1 MEEQKIMYDS
11 GNELAAYAAKQINYH
26 VMGYY
31 PITPSTQI
39 AENLDIMRA
48 EGQHDIMLIA
58 AEGEHSAA
66 GICYGASAAGGRVFN
81 ATSAN
86 GLLYALEQFPVQS
99 GTRMPM
105 VMNVA
110 CRTISG
116 PLCIKGDHSDIMYML
131 NTGWI
136 ILFADEPQKVYDF
149 NLLGLKLAEQ
159 VRLPVVVAFDGFF
172 TSHQKRK
179 CFVFSDDEVVRRYVG
194 PKLSSDSPNTSAFAK
209 DCSTGENCFSSV
221 LDFEHPVSI
230 GSYMNEPDVINN
242 RYQLHLAME
251 EARKKL
257 PDLFTEYKALSGRNL
272 SFCGNYQTEDA
283 DILLFVL
290 GSSFYTAMEAVDI
303 LRADGVKAGVITI
316 YVLRPFPAEELRT
329 LCRNAKTII
338 VADRQDSYGAGGGN
352 MSLEIRAAL
361 QRHSGM
367 AEAGTAF
374 GIGTVPRVISRIYGL
389 GGKDFFVED
398 ALALFR
404 DGLSADAPEFD
415 YYGITEGTSDS
426 NQAQPQYFKP
436 ITEEESQKGITT
448 CIFDEATGKM
458 VVKGGALKDTTGMPM
473 RIAPGHGACP
483 GCGIPV
489 NLNLLLKG
497 IEGNVVILFQT
508 GCGMVVTTGYPKTAF
523 RIPYLHNLFQNGAA
537 TLSGVVEV
545 FHQKQKRGEYP
556 KGQITFLMVSGDGG
570 MDIGMGS
577 ALGTALR
584 GHRLIMFEY
593 DNGGYMNTGYQ
604 LSYSTPMGAR
614 SSTSHVGKDQ
624 YGKSFFH
631 KDTPELMAATHIPYI
646 ATVAESNPADFIR
659 KAAKAAAYSREFGT
673 AYIKALSACPLNWN
687 DKPNLERS
695 VIAAAVDCCYF
706 PLYEIERGITALNYN
721 PIAQKKQI
729 PVTEW
734 LGMMG
739 RTKHLLKE
747 EYRPV
752 TDEIQ
757 AEIDRRFARLCARA
771 EHPLL

>member
-48 EGQHDIMLIA
+48 EGAHDIMLIA

-66 GICYGASAAGGRVFN
+66 GICYGASAGGGRVFN

-110 CRTISG
+110 CRTVSG

-136 ILFADEPQKVYDF
+136 IFFADEPQKVYDF
-149 NLLGLKLAEQ
+149 NLLALKLAEL
-159 VRLPVVVAFDGFF
+159 VRLPVVIAFDGFF

-179 CFVFSDDEVVRRYVG
+179 CLVFSDDEVVKRYIG
-194 PKLSSDSPNTSAFAK
+194 PKLSSDSLGTSAFAK
-209 DCSTGENCFSSV
+209 DCTTGENCFSSV
-221 LDFEHPVSI
+221 LDLGHPVSI

-257 PDLFTEYKALSGRNL
+257 PDLFAEYESLSGRSL
-272 SFCGNYQTEDA
+272 SFCESYHAEDA
-283 DILLFVL
+283 DILLFIL
-290 GSSFYTAMEAVDI
+290 GSSYHTAMEAVDK
-303 LRADGVKAGVITI
+303 LRKDDIKAGVITL
-316 YVLRPFPAEELRT
+316 YVLRPFPADKLRE
-329 LCRNAKTII
+329 LCRTAKTVV

-352 MSLEIRAAL
+352 MSLEVRAAL
-361 QRHSGM
+361 QGQSS
-367 AEAGTAF
+367 
-374 GIGTVPRVISRIYGL
+374 RVISRIYGL

-398 ALALFR
+398 AIALFHE
-404 DGLSADAPEFD
+404 GLSPDALDFD
-415 YYGITEGTSDS
+415 YYGVTEGTSDS
-426 NQAQPQYFKP
+426 GKAQPEYFKP
-436 ITEEESQKGITT
+436 ITTEESQKGITT
-448 CIFDEATGKM
+448 CIFDEAAGKM

-497 IEGNVVILFQT
+497 IEGNVVALFQT

-523 RIPYLHNLFQNGAA
+523 RIPFLHNLFQNGAA

-556 KGQITFLMVSGDGG
+556 DGPITFLMVSGDGG

-577 ALGTALR
+577 ALGTAMR
-584 GHRLIMFEY
+584 GHRLIIFEY

-631 KDTPELMAATHIPYI
+631 KDMPELMAATHIPYI
-646 ATVAESNPADFIR
+646 ATVAESNPSDFIR

-687 DKPNLERS
+687 DKPNLERK
-695 VIAAAVDCCYF
+695 VISAAVDCCYF
-706 PLYEIERGITALNYN
+706 PLYEIERGITTLNYN
-721 PIAQKKQI
+721 PITQDKQI

-757 AEIDRRFARLCARA
+757 AEVDRRFARLCARA